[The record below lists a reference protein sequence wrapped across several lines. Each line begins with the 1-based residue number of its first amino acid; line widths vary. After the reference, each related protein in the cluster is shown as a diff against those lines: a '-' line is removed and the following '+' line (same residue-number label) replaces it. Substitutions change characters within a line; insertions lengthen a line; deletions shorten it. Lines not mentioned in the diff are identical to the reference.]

1 MPPMTRVS
9 TVFIRLSPRET
20 HHGRNCYSAALAQ
33 DARQR
38 IKKAG
43 PRETPRGRQ
52 VNRKL
57 KLSGARRDRRSV
69 PAVQAIVDLA
79 ALTRHAEYL
88 IPRRLLAQAY
98 PSHG

>member
-43 PRETPRGRQ
+43 PRETP
-52 VNRKL
+52 
-57 KLSGARRDRRSV
+57 
-69 PAVQAIVDLA
+69 
-79 ALTRHAEYL
+79 
-88 IPRRLLAQAY
+88 PRRAGEQETETVQRLGGTGDQ
-98 PSHG
+98 SQRFKR